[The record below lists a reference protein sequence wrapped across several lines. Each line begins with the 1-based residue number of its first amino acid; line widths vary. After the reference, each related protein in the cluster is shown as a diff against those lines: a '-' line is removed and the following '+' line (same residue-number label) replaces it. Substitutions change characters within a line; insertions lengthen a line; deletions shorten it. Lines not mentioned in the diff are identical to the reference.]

1 MESTTSMVTL
11 SLEEYNALRDEN
23 ESLKAKN
30 EHLADVIEQTKDMDS
45 TRVIIKEVFFGK
57 DEDGDDCK
65 FIKYS
70 CKNFDDVREHVA
82 DIMKED
88 IESSKERIEQLQK
101 DSDARNKAL
110 DELKEKSLELQTRAE
125 KLLNRNWWQR
135 LFNK

>member
-1 MESTTSMVTL
+1 MVTL

-30 EHLADVIEQTKDMDS
+30 EHLAEVVEQTKDMDS

-65 FIKYS
+65 FVKYS
-70 CKNFDDVREHVA
+70 CKNFDDVKEQVA

-88 IESSKERIEQLQK
+88 IESNKERLEQLQK
-101 DSDARNKAL
+101 ESDARNKAL

>member
-1 MESTTSMVTL
+1 MEAVTSTVTL

-30 EHLADVIEQTKDMDS
+30 EHLAEVIEQTKDMDS

-70 CKNFDDVREHVA
+70 CKNFDDVKEQVA
-82 DIMKED
+82 DFMKED
-88 IESSKERIEQLQK
+88 IENNTKRLEELQK
-101 DSDARNKAL
+101 DSEARSTAVK
-110 DELKEKSLELQTRAE
+110 ELQDKCLELQTRAE
-125 KLLNRNWWQR
+125 AIANKTFWQR